1 MFSFAKFLE
10 LLIWSPTLASLSL
23 CEHTPSISLGT
34 GDHSPSDS
42 RFRILRHFSHKG
54 RVLTFSLTPVH
65 SVFEIRL
72 PKLQILSGSAPME
85 EKQLLEA
92 KKQLEGEEERQAL
105 STEIDGW
112 WKGIKNRLDKLVS
125 RALSNSSHQRTNYLF
140 PYRMRSLKKRLV
152 RR

>member
-1 MFSFAKFLE
+1 
-10 LLIWSPTLASLSL
+10 
-23 CEHTPSISLGT
+23 
-34 GDHSPSDS
+34 
-42 RFRILRHFSHKG
+42 
-54 RVLTFSLTPVH
+54 
-65 SVFEIRL
+65 
-72 PKLQILSGSAPME
+72 ME